1 MDINNNKKDPVNLI
15 GISGKM
21 GSGKDLV
28 GQIIQY
34 LDFNS
39 RYRQC
44 TFEEYKNIYCLD
56 YNPKSN
62 GWQIRK
68 FADKLKD
75 IVCLLIGCTRQD
87 LEDREFKEKEL
98 GEEWQYYKVK
108 YDDFEF
114 YGEEVFINLKDAE
127 EFYENLKTG
136 GYYANLYKPIL
147 MKLTPRKLLQLLG
160 TEYGRQII
168 HPNIWCNALF
178 SEYKSKHKFIGEQPK
193 VETIHSEYYYPN
205 WLITDTR
212 FENEA
217 QAIKARNG
225 IIIRVNRPCKECGL
239 LHGHKISCSHNKTEH
254 ESETALDN
262 YQFDYV
268 IDNNGTIEELIE
280 KVKEILIKE
289 KIISY
294 ES

>member
-1 MDINNNKKDPVNLI
+1 MDINNNKKDPIHLI
-15 GISGKM
+15 GISGKI
-21 GSGKDLV
+21 GSGKDLI

-39 RYRQC
+39 RYRSC
-44 TFEEYKNIYCLD
+44 TFEEYKNIYCID

-75 IVCLLIGCTRQD
+75 IVCLLIGCRRDQ

-127 EFYENLKTG
+127 EFYENLKTD
-136 GYYANLYKPIL
+136 GYYTNLYKPIL
-147 MKLTPRKLLQLLG
+147 IKLTPRKLLQLLG
-160 TEYGRQII
+160 TEAGRQII

-178 SEYKSKHKFIGEQPK
+178 SEYKPIDNRTWQDPDDGN
-193 VETIHSEYYYPN
+193 INYPN

-217 QAIKARNG
+217 QAIKDRNG
-225 IIIRVNRPCKECGL
+225 IIIRVNRSCKECGL
-239 LHGHKISCSHNKTEH
+239 LQGHKMSCSHNKVEH

-262 YQFDYV
+262 YSFDYV
-268 IDNNGTIEELIE
+268 IDNNSSIEDLIV
-280 KVKEILIKE
+280 KVKEILVKE
-289 KIISY
+289 NIIN
-294 ES
+294 E